1 MDNNYER
8 MKIIGKDLK
17 GKELGRGL
25 SQRPDGRYM
34 ARAQVEGQPIVL
46 YGWKLKELKKEL
58 ALAVD
63 EAKRSNLLPG
73 MDGKSITLSEWFE
86 EWYAKYKAPTLKGGG
101 SASYKRK
108 FLNYYGVRIGS
119 KFLSDIRQLHVQTAI
134 ADMLE
139 ARRTSKSVREAT
151 GILQNCVEAAI
162 ANGLM
167 SINPVVGVIVPKC
180 EKVERR
186 VLSVEEQ
193 EIFLDYL
200 ARTKSWYEEMY
211 QFMLFTGMRVGE
223 VGGLQWEDIDFANK
237 FIYVKRTLSY
247 QYENGKKTM
256 KLTSPKTENSVRKI
270 PFFGETREILESQFE
285 KVKRKRVDLGERWR
299 QPEELGNLVFLTSM
313 GSPIGR
319 YSVESDM
326 RYVTKQIND
335 MFHTEALYTGG
346 IPKKFERVH
355 PHALRHTFATRC
367 FEKGMTPRTV
377 QEIMGHANYNT
388 TVSYTH
394 VLDDIKLKEAERLGD
409 FLQNKNNDET
419 IEYSGLLGIM

>member
-1 MDNNYER
+1 M
-8 MKIIGKDLK
+8 GKNLK
-17 GKELGRGL
+17 GKELGKGL

-34 ARAQVEGQPIVL
+34 GRAQVNGHQIIL
-46 YGWKLKELKKEL
+46 YDWNLKELKNAL
-58 ALAVD
+58 ALAVND
-63 EAKRSNLLPG
+63 AKRSNLLSDV
-73 MDGKSITLSEWFE
+73 DGKLVTLSEWFE
-86 EWYAKYKAPTLKGGG
+86 EWYTKYKAPILKNGG

-108 FLNYYGVRIGS
+108 FLNYYGVRIGA
-119 KFLSDIRQLHVQTAI
+119 KPLSDIRQLHVQTAI

-139 ARRTSKSVREAT
+139 AGRTSKSVREAT

-167 SINPVVGVIVPKC
+167 TLNPVVGVIVPKC

-186 VLSVEEQ
+186 VLTVDEQ
-193 EIFLDYL
+193 NIFVDYL
-200 ARTKSWYEEMY
+200 ERTKSWYEEMY
-211 QFMLFTGMRVGE
+211 KFMLLTGMRVGE
-223 VGGLQWEDIDFANK
+223 VGGLQWEDIDFTNK

-247 QYENGKKTM
+247 QYEDGIKTM
-256 KLTSPKTENSVRKI
+256 QLTSPKTENSVRKV
-270 PFFGETREILESQFE
+270 PFFGETQGILERQFN
-285 KVKRKRVDLGERWR
+285 KVKSKRLELGDRWR

-326 RYVTKQIND
+326 RYITSQIND
-335 MFHTEALYTGG
+335 MLRTEALYSGG
-346 IPKKFERVH
+346 IPKSFEKVH

-394 VLDDIKLKEAERLGD
+394 VLDELKTKEAVRVGD
-409 FLQNKNNDET
+409 FLQNNKNEET
-419 IEYSGLLGIM
+419 FEYESLLGIM

>member
-1 MDNNYER
+1 MDNCER
-8 MKIIGKDLK
+8 MRIMGKDLK

-34 ARAQVEGQPIVL
+34 GRAQIDGKPIVL
-46 YGWKLKELKKEL
+46 YDWKLKDLKKN
-58 ALAVD
+58 LAVAID
-63 EAKRSNLLPG
+63 EAKRSNLMPD
-73 MDGKSITLSEWFE
+73 MDGKKVTLSEWFE
-86 EWYAKYKAPTLKGGG
+86 EWYSKYKAPTLKNGG
-101 SASYKRK
+101 SPSYKRK

-119 KFLSDIRQLHVQTAI
+119 KPLADIRQLHVQTAI

-139 ARRTSKSVREAT
+139 AGRSTKSVREAT
-151 GILQNCVEAAI
+151 GILQNCIEAAI

-167 SINPVVGVIVPKC
+167 TMNPVVGVIVPKC

-193 EIFLDYL
+193 QVFLEYL
-200 ARTKSWYEEMY
+200 ERTKSWYEEMY
-211 QFMLFTGMRVGE
+211 KFMLLTGMRVGE
-223 VGGLQWEDIDFANK
+223 IGGLQWDDIDFSSK

-247 QYENGKKTM
+247 DYANGKKTLRM
-256 KLTSPKTENSVRKI
+256 TSPKTENSVRKI
-270 PFFGETREILESQFE
+270 PFFGETKSILERQIE
-285 KVKRKRVDLGERWR
+285 KIKRRREELGERWR
-299 QPEELGNLVFLTSM
+299 QPEEFGNLVFLTSM

-326 RYVTKQIND
+326 RYITSQIND
-335 MFHTEALYTGG
+335 MYRTEALYGSVVQKT
-346 IPKKFERVH
+346 FERIH

-394 VLDDIKLKEAERLGD
+394 VLDDIKAKEALRVGD
-409 FLQNKNNDET
+409 FLQNNENKET
-419 IEYSGLLGIM
+419 IEYESLVGIM

>member
-1 MDNNYER
+1 M
-8 MKIIGKDLK
+8 GKNLK
-17 GKELGRGL
+17 GKELGKGL

-34 ARAQVEGQPIVL
+34 GRAQVEGHPIVL
-46 YGWKLKELKKEL
+46 YDWKLKDLKKRL
-58 ALAVD
+58 AIAVD
-63 EAKRSNLLPG
+63 EAKRSTLMPG

-86 EWYAKYKAPTLKGGG
+86 EWYTKYKAPILKNGG
-101 SASYKRK
+101 SPSYKRK
-108 FLNYYGVRIGS
+108 FTNYYGVRIGS
-119 KFLSDIRQLHVQTAI
+119 KALADIRQLHVQTAI

-139 ARRTSKSVREAT
+139 AGRTSKSVREAT
-151 GILQNCVEAAI
+151 GILQNCIEAAI

-167 SINPVVGVIVPKC
+167 TLNPVVGVVVPKC

-186 VLSVEEQ
+186 VLTVEEQ
-193 EIFLDYL
+193 KVFLDYL
-200 ARTKSWYEEMY
+200 ERVKSWYEEMY
-211 QFMLFTGMRVGE
+211 KFMLLTGMRVGE
-223 VGGLQWEDIDFANK
+223 IGGLQWEDIDFANE

-247 QYENGKKTM
+247 QYEDGKKTM
-256 KLTSPKTENSVRKI
+256 RLTSPKTENSARKI
-270 PFFGETREILESQFE
+270 PFFGETKEILKKQYD
-285 KVKRKRVDLGERWR
+285 KVNRKRSDMEERWR

-326 RYVTKQIND
+326 RQITRQIND
-335 MFHTEALYTGG
+335 MYRTEALYSGT
-346 IPKKFERVH
+346 IPRQFEKIH

-394 VLDDIKLKEAERLGD
+394 VMDDIKSKEAKRVGD
-409 FLQNKNNDET
+409 FLQNDNNEET
-419 IEYSGLLGIM
+419 YEYEKLLGIM

>member
-1 MDNNYER
+1 M
-8 MKIIGKDLK
+8 GKDLK
-17 GKELGRGL
+17 GKQLGKGL

-34 ARAQVEGQPIVL
+34 GRAQVNGHSIVL
-46 YGWKLKELKKEL
+46 YDWKLKDLKKKL
-58 ALAVD
+58 TIAID
-63 EAKRSNLLPG
+63 DAKRSNLLPD
-73 MDGKSITLSEWFE
+73 MDGKSITLNEWFE
-86 EWYAKYKAPTLKGGG
+86 EWYSKYKAPTLKDGG

-108 FLNYYGVRIGS
+108 FVNYYGVRIGS
-119 KFLSDIRQLHVQTAI
+119 KALADIRQLHVQTAI

-139 ARRTSKSVREAT
+139 AGRSSKSVREAT
-151 GILQNCVEAAI
+151 GILQGCVDAAM

-186 VLSVEEQ
+186 VLTVEEQ
-193 EIFLDYL
+193 DIFLEYL
-200 ARTKSWYEEMY
+200 AGTKSWYEEMY
-211 QFMLFTGMRVGE
+211 KFMLLTGMRIGE
-223 VGGLQWEDIDFANK
+223 VGGLQWEDIDFTDK

-256 KLTSPKTENSVRKI
+256 RLTSPKTENSVRKI
-270 PFFGETREILESQFE
+270 PFFGETRAILESQFE
-285 KVKRKRVDLGERWR
+285 KVKRRKEDMGERWR
-299 QPEELGNLVFLTSM
+299 QPEELGNLVFFTSM

-319 YSVESDM
+319 YSIESDM
-326 RYVTKQIND
+326 RYVTKQINE
-335 MFHTEALYTGG
+335 MLRIEALYSGG
-346 IPKKFERVH
+346 IPKRFERVH

-394 VLDDIKLKEAERLGD
+394 VLDDIKSKEAERLGD
-409 FLQNKNNDET
+409 FLQNKNNDNKY
-419 IEYSGLLGIM
+419 EYNGLLGIM

>member
-1 MDNNYER
+1 M
-8 MKIIGKDLK
+8 GKDLK

-25 SQRPDGRYM
+25 SQRADGRYM
-34 ARAQVEGQPIVL
+34 GRAQVEGHPIVI
-46 YGWKLKELKKEL
+46 YDRKLKEVKAKL
-58 ALAVD
+58 AIAID
-63 EAKRSNLLPG
+63 EIKRSNLLPG

-86 EWYAKYKAPTLKGGG
+86 EWYTKYKAPMLKDGG
-101 SASYKRK
+101 SPSYKRK
-108 FLNYYGVRIGS
+108 FLNYYGTRLGS
-119 KFLSDIRQLHVQTAI
+119 KPLADIRQLHVQTAI

-139 ARRTSKSVREAT
+139 AGRSSKSVREAT
-151 GILQNCVEAAI
+151 GILQNCIEAAM

-167 SINPVVGVIVPKC
+167 TINPVVGVVIPKC

-186 VLSVEEQ
+186 VLTVEEQ

-200 ARTKSWYEEMY
+200 VRTKSWYEEMY
-211 QFMLFTGMRVGE
+211 KFMLLTGMRIGE
-223 VGGLQWEDIDFANK
+223 VGGLQWEDIDFANR
-237 FIYVKRTLSY
+237 FIYVKRSLSY

-270 PFFGETREILESQFE
+270 PFFGETREILEQQFE
-285 KVKRKRVDLGERWR
+285 KVKRKRQDMGERWR
-299 QPEELGNLVFLTSM
+299 QPEEFGNLVFLTSM

-319 YSVESDM
+319 YNIESDM
-326 RYVTKQIND
+326 RYVTRQIND
-335 MFHTEALYTGG
+335 MFRTEALYSGG

-394 VLDDIKLKEAERLGD
+394 VLDDIKSKEAEKVGE
-409 FLQNKNNDET
+409 FLQNKNNDAK
-419 IEYSGLLGIM
+419 IEYSGLLGIV

>member
-1 MDNNYER
+1 MDSNYER
-8 MKIIGKDLK
+8 MRIMGKDLK

-63 EAKRSNLLPG
+63 EAKRSTLLPG

-101 SASYKRK
+101 SPSYKRK
-108 FLNYYGVRIGS
+108 FLNYFGVRIGS
-119 KFLSDIRQLHVQTAI
+119 KFLADIRQLHVQTAI

-139 ARRTSKSVREAT
+139 AGRTSKSVREAT

-211 QFMLFTGMRVGE
+211 QFMLLTGMRVGE

-270 PFFGETREILESQFE
+270 PFFGETREILERQFE

-299 QPEELGNLVFLTSM
+299 QPEELRNLVFLTSM

-335 MFHTEALYTGG
+335 MFRTEALYTGG

-419 IEYSGLLGIM
+419 VEYSGLLGIM